1 MYPQMMT
8 NELQGHLL
16 SMISVLKTP
25 NLILEIGTFTGY
37 ATICLA
43 KGLDANGKIITIE
56 KNKEL
61 ENRINKNLSDAR
73 ILNKTELFIGDA
85 QEIIERHFSKMIESF
100 DIIYID
106 ADKENYQRYLELTY
120 PLLNRKGIILADN
133 IFWGG
138 KVFEENTK
146 LTKEINGIKNFLE
159 AANKLKWQNKTII
172 PIGDGLF
179 FGLK

>member
-1 MYPQMMT
+1 
-8 NELQGHLL
+8 
-16 SMISVLKTP
+16 
-25 NLILEIGTFTGY
+25 
-37 ATICLA
+37 
-43 KGLDANGKIITIE
+43 
-56 KNKEL
+56 
-61 ENRINKNLSDAR
+61 
-73 ILNKTELFIGDA
+73 
-85 QEIIERHFSKMIESF
+85 MIESF